1 MKPTDKLIEEIDN
14 LWHKYLP
21 VMRSRIEA
29 IQLAVD
35 AIRGNRLTPD
45 LCAEAKQSAHNLAG
59 SLGTFG
65 LERAS
70 SDALEI
76 ERRLAEPMGA
86 NGIVAIDERLTRLK
100 QAIETREGTKS

>member
-1 MKPTDKLIEEIDN
+1 MKPPDKLSGEIDH

-21 VMRSRIEA
+21 VMRSRIET

-45 LCAEAKQSAHNLAG
+45 LRADAKQSAHNLAG

-65 LERAS
+65 LEHAS

-76 ERRLAEPMGA
+76 EWRLAEPMGA
-86 NGIVAIDERLTRLK
+86 DGIVALDEQLARVK
-100 QAIETREGTKS
+100 QAIETREGTKP